1 MGLHFTPYFLLLKA
15 ISNKECEYT
24 KNQVKEGCN
33 LLKTIVKLTSLP
45 IPKQITSRVTKK
57 FISPSSN
64 SFIATHCQHIMDTM
78 NTFLNTSS
86 F

>member
-1 MGLHFTPYFLLLKA
+1 LLLKA

-33 LLKTIVKLTSLP
+33 LQKPIVKLTSLP
-45 IPKQITSRVTKK
+45 IQNKSHHKKVTNK

-64 SFIATHCQHIMDTM
+64 SFIATHCQHVMDTM
-78 NTFLNTSS
+78 NTQNTSS
-86 F
+86 FGLC